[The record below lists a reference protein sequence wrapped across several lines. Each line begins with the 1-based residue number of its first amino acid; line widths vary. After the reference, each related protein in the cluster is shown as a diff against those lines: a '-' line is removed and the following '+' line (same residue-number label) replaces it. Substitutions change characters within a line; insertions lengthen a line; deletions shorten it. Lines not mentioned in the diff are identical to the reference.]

1 MLMDNTLELLGITD
15 SNIKITGFSAE
26 SVNGEKHNV
35 IEARLT
41 YNVDRCPYCESEKV
55 VKNGSK
61 ILHTRLTELHQE
73 RFEMKLYKQRYLC
86 KECLKTWS
94 ARTDIVEEGH
104 TLSHQLKR
112 SVLHM
117 AREGITAT
125 GIARICHC
133 SPSSVI
139 RIIDEAVELKSRVA
153 RLPENLCFD
162 EFRSVNSTMSFICCD
177 AEGSH
182 DIVAILENRLT
193 KTIREHFMNRYT
205 NRERAAVKSVVVDL
219 NAQYI
224 KFIKALFPNARI
236 IIDRFHIVQLVGRAL
251 GNARISLMKKM
262 NDCHCREYKI
272 LKAHWRLFHKDSAD
286 LEAARSVYLRGVNE
300 YMTQQNALD
309 LIVKNHPQFEKV
321 YDAYQDVFNALKE
334 KNRERLIDVLENY
347 RRSGQN
353 MDTAISTLK
362 KNMTA
367 VLNSVEYDFS
377 NGPVEG
383 INRRIKSLKRSC
395 FGFRNL
401 DNFRKRIALIR
412 S

>member
-15 SNIKITGFSAE
+15 SNIKITRFSAE
-26 SVNGEKHNV
+26 SVNGEKRNV

-41 YNVDRCPYCESEKV
+41 YNVNRCPYCKSEKV
-55 VKNGSK
+55 VRNGS
-61 ILHTRLTELHQE
+61 
-73 RFEMKLYKQRYLC
+73 
-86 KECLKTWS
+86 
-94 ARTDIVEEGH
+94 
-104 TLSHQLKR
+104 
-112 SVLHM
+112 
-117 AREGITAT
+117 
-125 GIARICHC
+125 
-133 SPSSVI
+133 
-139 RIIDEAVELKSRVA
+139 
-153 RLPENLCFD
+153 
-162 EFRSVNSTMSFICCD
+162 
-177 AEGSH
+177 
-182 DIVAILENRLT
+182 
-193 KTIREHFMNRYT
+193 
-205 NRERAAVKSVVVDL
+205 
-219 NAQYI
+219 
-224 KFIKALFPNARI
+224 
-236 IIDRFHIVQLVGRAL
+236 
-251 GNARISLMKKM
+251 
-262 NDCHCREYKI
+262 KI

-321 YDAYQDVFNALKE
+321 YDAYQDVFNALKK

-347 RRSGQN
+347 RRSSQN
-353 MDTAISTLK
+353 MDTAIFTLK
-362 KNMTA
+362 KNMTT

>member
-1 MLMDNTLELLGITD
+1 
-15 SNIKITGFSAE
+15 
-26 SVNGEKHNV
+26 
-35 IEARLT
+35 
-41 YNVDRCPYCESEKV
+41 
-55 VKNGSK
+55 
-61 ILHTRLTELHQE
+61 
-73 RFEMKLYKQRYLC
+73 
-86 KECLKTWS
+86 
-94 ARTDIVEEGH
+94 
-104 TLSHQLKR
+104 
-112 SVLHM
+112 M

-177 AEGSH
+177 AEVSH

-193 KTIREHFMNRYT
+193 KTI
-205 NRERAAVKSVVVDL
+205 
-219 NAQYI
+219 
-224 KFIKALFPNARI
+224 
-236 IIDRFHIVQLVGRAL
+236 
-251 GNARISLMKKM
+251 
-262 NDCHCREYKI
+262 
-272 LKAHWRLFHKDSAD
+272 
-286 LEAARSVYLRGVNE
+286 
-300 YMTQQNALD
+300 
-309 LIVKNHPQFEKV
+309 
-321 YDAYQDVFNALKE
+321 
-334 KNRERLIDVLENY
+334 RERLIDVLENY

>member
-1 MLMDNTLELLGITD
+1 
-15 SNIKITGFSAE
+15 
-26 SVNGEKHNV
+26 
-35 IEARLT
+35 
-41 YNVDRCPYCESEKV
+41 
-55 VKNGSK
+55 
-61 ILHTRLTELHQE
+61 
-73 RFEMKLYKQRYLC
+73 
-86 KECLKTWS
+86 
-94 ARTDIVEEGH
+94 
-104 TLSHQLKR
+104 
-112 SVLHM
+112 M

-177 AEGSH
+177 AEVSH

-193 KTIREHFMNRYT
+193 KTI
-205 NRERAAVKSVVVDL
+205 
-219 NAQYI
+219 
-224 KFIKALFPNARI
+224 
-236 IIDRFHIVQLVGRAL
+236 
-251 GNARISLMKKM
+251 
-262 NDCHCREYKI
+262 
-272 LKAHWRLFHKDSAD
+272 
-286 LEAARSVYLRGVNE
+286 
-300 YMTQQNALD
+300 
-309 LIVKNHPQFEKV
+309 
-321 YDAYQDVFNALKE
+321 
-334 KNRERLIDVLENY
+334 RERLIDVLENY

-353 MDTAISTLK
+353 MDTAISTFK
-362 KNMTA
+362 KNMIA

-383 INRRIKSLKRSC
+383 INCRIKSLKRSC

>member
-15 SNIKITGFSAE
+15 SNIKITRFSAK
-26 SVNGEKHNV
+26 SVNGEKRNI
-35 IEARLT
+35 IEARLA

-55 VKNGSK
+55 VRNGSK

-177 AEGSH
+177 AEVSH

-224 KFIKALFPNARI
+224 KFIKALFPN
-236 IIDRFHIVQLVGRAL
+236 
-251 GNARISLMKKM
+251 
-262 NDCHCREYKI
+262 
-272 LKAHWRLFHKDSAD
+272 
-286 LEAARSVYLRGVNE
+286 
-300 YMTQQNALD
+300 TLD

-347 RRSGQN
+347 RHSGHN

>member
-15 SNIKITGFSAE
+15 SNIKITRFRTE

-55 VKNGSK
+55 VRNGSK

-162 EFRSVNSTMSFICCD
+162 EFRSVNSTMSFICRD

-193 KTIREHFMNRYT
+193 KTIRENFMNRYT

-219 NAQYI
+219 NARY
-224 KFIKALFPNARI
+224 IKALFPNARI

-300 YMTQQNALD
+300 YMPQQNALD

-321 YDAYQDVFNALKE
+321 YDAYQDVFNVLKE

-353 MDTAISTLK
+353 IDTAISTLK

-367 VLNSVEYDFS
+367 VLNSVEYDLS

>member
-15 SNIKITGFSAE
+15 SNIKITRFSAE
-26 SVNGEKHNV
+26 SVNGEKRNV

-41 YNVDRCPYCESEKV
+41 YNGPYCESEKV
-55 VKNGSK
+55 VRNGSK
-61 ILHTRLTELHQE
+61 ILHTRFTKLHQE

-86 KECLKTWS
+86 KECLKTLS

-182 DIVAILENRLT
+182 DIVAILKNRLT

-219 NAQYI
+219 DAQYI

-353 MDTAISTLK
+353 MDTVISTLK

-383 INRRIKSLKRSC
+383 INHRIKSLKRSC

>member
-1 MLMDNTLELLGITD
+1 M
-15 SNIKITGFSAE
+15 
-26 SVNGEKHNV
+26 
-35 IEARLT
+35 
-41 YNVDRCPYCESEKV
+41 
-55 VKNGSK
+55 
-61 ILHTRLTELHQE
+61 
-73 RFEMKLYKQRYLC
+73 
-86 KECLKTWS
+86 
-94 ARTDIVEEGH
+94 
-104 TLSHQLKR
+104 
-112 SVLHM
+112 
-117 AREGITAT
+117 
-125 GIARICHC
+125 
-133 SPSSVI
+133 
-139 RIIDEAVELKSRVA
+139 KSRVA

-262 NDCHCREYKI
+262 NNCHCREYKI

>member
-15 SNIKITGFSAE
+15 SNIKITRFSAE
-26 SVNGEKHNV
+26 SVNGEKRNV

-41 YNVDRCPYCESEKV
+41 YNGPYCESEKV
-55 VKNGSK
+55 VRNGSK

-73 RFEMKLYKQRYLC
+73 RFEVLYKQRYLC

-224 KFIKALFPNARI
+224 KALFPNARI

-300 YMTQQNALD
+300 YMTQQNVLD

-321 YDAYQDVFNALKE
+321 YDAYQDVFNALK
-334 KNRERLIDVLENY
+334 KKRERLIDVLENY

-353 MDTAISTLK
+353 MDTVISTLK

-395 FGFRNL
+395 FGFRSL
-401 DNFRKRIALIR
+401 DNFRKRIALTR